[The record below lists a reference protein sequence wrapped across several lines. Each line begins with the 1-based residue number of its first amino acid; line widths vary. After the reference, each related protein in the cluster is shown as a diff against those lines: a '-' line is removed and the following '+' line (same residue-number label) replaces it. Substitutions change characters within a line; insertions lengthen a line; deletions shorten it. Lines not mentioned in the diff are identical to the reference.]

1 MALRDFKFETLPRT
15 TQIVVFAAL
24 ASGIA
29 ALGYAYLLRGL
40 IEQRSALR
48 AEVRQLEITV
58 AQVTAV
64 QSQLD
69 RFKAELALLDERLAE
84 LRRILPD
91 TKETPQILRN
101 VQEMAAASNLKI
113 IKFDPQP
120 VAPHEFYTDWP
131 ITLEVQ
137 GSYNALGSFFEKVG
151 RFTRIVNVDNI
162 KIKGID
168 GSTDP
173 NRTLTSNCTAVT
185 FVFREGQPAVANGN

>member
-1 MALRDFKFETLPRT
+1 MALRDFKFETMPRT
-15 TQIVVFAAL
+15 TQIVVFAVL
-24 ASGIA
+24 AAGIA
-29 ALGYAYLLRGL
+29 ALGYAYFLRGL
-40 IEQRSALR
+40 IEQRAALR

-69 RFKAELALLDERLAE
+69 RFKAEVALLDERLAE

-91 TKETPQILRN
+91 TKETPQILRS
-101 VQEMAAASNLKI
+101 VQDMAAASNLKI
-113 IKFDPQP
+113 MKFDPQP
-120 VAPHEFYTDWP
+120 VTSHEFYTDWP

-151 RFTRIVNVDNI
+151 RFTRVVNVDNI

-173 NRTLTSNCTAVT
+173 SRTLTSNCTAVT

>member
-24 ASGIA
+24 AAGIA

-40 IEQRSALR
+40 IEQRAALR

-69 RFKAELALLDERLAE
+69 RFKAEVTLLDQRLAE

-91 TKETPQILRN
+91 TKETPQILRS
-101 VQEMAAASNLKI
+101 VQDMATASKLKI
-113 IKFDPQP
+113 MKFDPQP
-120 VAPHEFYTDWP
+120 VIAHDYYTDWP

-151 RFTRIVNVDNI
+151 RFTRVVNVDNI

-173 NRTLTSNCTAVT
+173 SRTLTSTCTAVT
-185 FVFREGQPAVANGN
+185 FVFREGQTAVANGN

>member
-1 MALRDFKFETLPRT
+1 MALRDFKFETLPRN
-15 TQIVVFAAL
+15 TQIVVMAAL
-24 ASGIA
+24 AA
-29 ALGYAYLLRGL
+29 AVATLGYLYLLRGL
-40 IEQRSALR
+40 IEKRAALR

-69 RFKAELALLDERLAE
+69 RFKAEVARLDERLAE

-91 TKETPQILRN
+91 TKETPQILRS
-101 VQEMAAASNLKI
+101 VQEMATASKLKI

-173 NRTLTSNCTAVT
+173 SRTLTSNCTAVT
-185 FVFREGQPAVANGN
+185 FVFREGQPAGANGN